1 MASEKK
7 KSRWAKQRRLKK
19 EKEQKVPSYNKVGQE
34 RLMEMFRAG
43 FGKSRSLDKLRGETK
58 NRIYSRQSYLT
69 YKNQF
74 RYFSNWVKEKHP
86 EAHSIEE
93 ARILIDE
100 YLKHLMVLD
109 RSAYSISTAK
119 AALVKVF
126 QTDATQVVATPIR
139 RRADVKRSR
148 FSVDR
153 DKHISDELE
162 RRLSQFTSATGLR
175 RKEMLQIEA
184 EDLFFNNGKP
194 YLNVNKGTKNGK
206 TRIAEIHGVSEA
218 ETKMLIEFIQSKKGR
233 LFPKLSP
240 HYDNHYYRSVYA
252 KRVYDRYARK
262 EKDVPKKERY
272 IMRKDRAGEV
282 LDKLAMEITS
292 RMLGHS
298 RINVI
303 AQSYLYNNDGN

>member
-43 FGKSRSLDKLRGETK
+43 FGRSRSLDKARGETK
-58 NRIYSRQSYLT
+58 NRIYSKQSYLT

-100 YLKHLMVLD
+100 YLKHLMDLE

-126 QTDATQVVATPIR
+126 KTDATQLIATPIR

-148 FSVDR
+148 FSVER

-162 RRLSQFTSATGLR
+162 LRLSQFTSATGLR

-184 EDLFFNNGKP
+184 GDLFFKDGMA

-206 TRIAEIHGVSEA
+206 PRIAEIHGVSEA

-252 KRVYDRYARK
+252 KRVYDRYARR
-262 EKDVPKKERY
+262 EKDIPKKERY
-272 IMRKDRAGEV
+272 VMRKDRAGEV

-303 AQSYLYNNDGN
+303 AQSYLYNNDEN

>member
-1 MASEKK
+1 MTSEQKQG
-7 KSRWAKQRRLKK
+7 RWAKKRRLKK
-19 EKEQKVPSYNKVGQE
+19 EKENKIPSFSQVGQE
-34 RLMEMFRAG
+34 RLMGMFREG

-58 NRIYSRQSYLT
+58 NRIYSKQSYIT

-93 ARILIDE
+93 ARVLIDE
-100 YLKHLMVLD
+100 YLQYLMDLE

-126 QTDATQVVATPIR
+126 QTDSTQFIATPIR

-148 FSVDR
+148 FSVER

-162 RRLSQFTSATGLR
+162 LRLSQFTSATGLR

-184 EDLFFNNGKP
+184 ESLFFKDGRA
-194 YLNVNKGTKNGK
+194 YLNVVNGTKNGK
-206 TRIAEIHGVSEA
+206 PRVVEIHGVSEA
-218 ETKMLIEFIQSKKGR
+218 ETKMIVEFIQSKKGR

-240 HYDNHYYRSVYA
+240 HYDNHYYRGIYA
-252 KRVYDRYARK
+252 KRIYSFYARK
-262 EKDVPKKERY
+262 EKDIPPKERY
-272 IMRKDRAGEV
+272 VMRKDRAGEV
-282 LDKLAMEITS
+282 LDKLAMKITS
-292 RMLGHS
+292 KMLGHE

-303 AQSYLYNNDGN
+303 AQSYLYNDEN

>member
-1 MASEKK
+1 MRKRKVAG
-7 KSRWAKQRRLKK
+7 RKQRRLKK

-58 NRIYSRQSYLT
+58 NRIYSKQSYLT

-100 YLKHLMVLD
+100 YLKHLMDLD

-262 EKDVPKKERY
+262 EKDIPKKERY
-272 IMRKDRAGEV
+272 VMRKDRAGEV
-282 LDKLAMEITS
+282 FRQA
-292 RMLGHS
+292 
-298 RINVI
+298 
-303 AQSYLYNNDGN
+303 SYGDNK

>member
-100 YLKHLMVLD
+100 YLKHLMDLD

>member
-58 NRIYSRQSYLT
+58 NRIYSKQSYLT

-74 RYFSNWVKEKHP
+74 RYFSDWIKETYP
-86 EAHSIEE
+86 GVHSIDE
-93 ARILIDE
+93 ARTLIDK
-100 YLKHLMVLD
+100 YLQYLID
-109 RSAYSISTAK
+109 QNRSAYSIATAK
-119 AALVKVF
+119 AALSKVF
-126 QTDATQVVATPIR
+126 QTDATQFIATPIR

-148 FSVDR
+148 FSVER

-162 RRLSQFTSATGLR
+162 RKLSQFTSATGLR

-184 EDLFFNNGKP
+184 EDLFFNNGKA
-194 YLNVNKGTKNGK
+194 YLNVTKGTKNGK
-206 TRIAEIHGVSEA
+206 SRVAEIHGVSEA
-218 ETKMLIEFIQSKKGR
+218 ETKMIIEFIQSKRGR

-240 HYDNHYYRSVYA
+240 HYDNHYYRAVYA
-252 KRVYDRYARK
+252 RRIYDRNARQEKPIPRK
-262 EKDVPKKERY
+262 EKY

-282 LDKLAMEITS
+282 FDKVAMKIAS
-292 RMLGHS
+292 QSLGHN

-303 AQSYLYNNDGN
+303 AQSYLYNNDEN

>member
-58 NRIYSRQSYLT
+58 NRIYSKQSYLT

-262 EKDVPKKERY
+262 EKDIPKKERY
-272 IMRKDRAGEV
+272 VMRKDRAGEV

-303 AQSYLYNNDGN
+303 AQSYLYHDEN

>member
-58 NRIYSRQSYLT
+58 NRIYSKQSYLT

-93 ARILIDE
+93 ARILIVE
-100 YLKHLMVLD
+100 YLKHLMDLD

-262 EKDVPKKERY
+262 EKDIPKKERY
-272 IMRKDRAGEV
+272 VMRKDRAGEV

-303 AQSYLYNNDGN
+303 AQSYLYHDEN